1 MGVTGTAIQPA
12 TDADDTALSARKDRW
27 MEGWLRKKQRNQR
40 RKVIQAN
47 LVEQRLRRER
57 ERKKNKTTKQKIGI
71 KEARNFNERNF
82 IMNGN
87 LAGINWAGKNY
98 YYYYYY

>member
-1 MGVTGTAIQPA
+1 MIRHFRQEKIDGW
-12 TDADDTALSARKDRW
+12 KDGCVKSKETTQKSNSGKLGRT
-27 MEGWLRKKQRNQR
+27 E
-40 RKVIQAN
+40 I
-47 LVEQRLRRER
+47 EERER

-98 YYYYYY
+98 YYYYY

>member
-1 MGVTGTAIQPA
+1 
-12 TDADDTALSARKDRW
+12 
-27 MEGWLRKKQRNQR
+27 MEGCGDGLRKKQRNQR

-47 LVEQRLRRER
+47 LVEQRLRSEWEEER
-57 ERKKNKTTKQKIGI
+57 EKKNKTTKQKIGI

-98 YYYYYY
+98 YY